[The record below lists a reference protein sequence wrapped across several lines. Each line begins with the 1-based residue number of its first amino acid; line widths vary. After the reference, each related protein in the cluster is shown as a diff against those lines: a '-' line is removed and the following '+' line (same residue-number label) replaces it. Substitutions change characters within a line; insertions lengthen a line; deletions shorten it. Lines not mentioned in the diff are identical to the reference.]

1 MQISGGRLKLF
12 AGSAT
17 PWLAEEIAEYL
28 GTSLGNIEV
37 GRFNNGET
45 RVIVNESVR
54 GADVFVIQS
63 TAQPVNDTLMEL
75 LIIVDALRRAS
86 ARRITAVIPFYGYA
100 RQDRKT
106 RGREPITAKL
116 VANLITVAGARRVLS
131 MDLHAGQIQGFF
143 DLPVDHL
150 SAAPT
155 LAEYVRSRGIYNGVV
170 VSPDTGGVT
179 RARELGDRLGFP
191 FAIIDKRRPAPG
203 QVEVVK
209 MIGDVAGR
217 TAIIVDDI
225 IDTAGTIAEA
235 AKALVD
241 GGARGVIACATHPVL
256 SGPALQRL
264 QKAPIEEVIVANTIQ
279 HEDLPDMFTQLSVA
293 PLFAQA
299 ILRIHE
305 DLSVSTLFT

>member
-1 MQISGGRLKLF
+1 MQLSGARLKLF
-12 AGSAT
+12 AGSANLQ
-17 PWLAEEIAEYL
+17 LAEEIADYL
-28 GTSLGNIEV
+28 GTGLGNIEV
-37 GRFNNGET
+37 GRFSNGET
-45 RVIVNESVR
+45 QVIINESVR
-54 GADVFVIQS
+54 GADVFVLQS
-63 TAQPVNDTLMEL
+63 TAHPVNEQLMEL
-75 LIIVDALRRAS
+75 LIIIDALRRAS
-86 ARRITAVIPFYGYA
+86 ARRITAVVPFYGYA

-150 SAAPT
+150 SAIPI
-155 LAEYVRSRGIYNGVV
+155 LAEYLQNRRIERGVV

-191 FAIIDKRRPAPG
+191 FAIIDKRRPEPNRA
-203 QVEVVK
+203 EVVK
-209 MIGDVAGR
+209 VVGEVAGR

-235 AKALVD
+235 AKALAAL
-241 GGARGVIACATHPVL
+241 GARGVLACATHPVL
-256 SGPALQRL
+256 SGPAMERL
-264 QKAPIEEVIVANTIQ
+264 QAAPIEEIVVTNTIQ
-279 HEDLPDMFTQLSVA
+279 HDNLSPRFTQLSVA

-305 DLSVSTLFT
+305 DLSISTLFT